1 MDRVT
6 ELADLVRPR
15 DGLRVVGGRVVQVVD
30 STHVLV
36 DLGDK
41 AVTAFGSAPVG
52 ADVRLMVGGGVVE
65 VMAQTP
71 AGVVSAFAGASAP
84 AGYLL
89 CDGAAVSRTTYA
101 ALFAVLSTT
110 YGTGDGSSTFNLP
123 DLRTRVPVGKNS
135 SGTFATLGAK
145 GGAETVALSMSHLPA
160 RNFAV
165 LAAGTL
171 GLVGSPVTPIAQASG
186 SGTAH
191 PNLQPYIVLN
201 FIVKT

>member
-15 DGLRVVGGRVVQVVD
+15 DGLRVIGGRVVQVVD
-30 STHVLV
+30 ATHVLV

-41 AVTAFGSAPVG
+41 AITASGAAPVG
-52 ADVRLMVGGGVVE
+52 ADVRLIVGAGVVE

-71 AGVVSAFAGASAP
+71 AGIVSAFAGASAP

-110 YGTGDGSSTFNLP
+110 YGTGDGSTTFNLP

-160 RNFAV
+160 NNFAV

-171 GLVGSPVTPIAQASG
+171 GLVGSPVTPIAQAPG